1 MVPLNT
7 PTAQNTTQ
15 ILIQAEQVAW
25 FWDHIEAMLDIA
37 PDIAQDYLERF
48 DSAARRQSNDL
59 TAELID
65 GDFDDTDVTGFFS
78 DDCPESIEVLGF
90 HEVLFDLETGV
101 ELSVD
106 DESDPLNFP
115 L

>member
-7 PTAQNTTQ
+7 PVTTTRQ
-15 ILIQAEQVAW
+15 VIIQQEQAAW
-25 FWDHIEAMLDIA
+25 LWNHIEAMLDIA
-37 PDIAQDYLERF
+37 PDIAQDYLETI
-48 DSAARRQSNDL
+48 DSKARRLANDL

-65 GDFDDTDVTGFFS
+65 GDGFIDDDVTGFFS

-90 HEVLFDLETGV
+90 NEVLFDLETGV

-106 DESDPLNFP
+106 DIQEIIELG
-115 L
+115 